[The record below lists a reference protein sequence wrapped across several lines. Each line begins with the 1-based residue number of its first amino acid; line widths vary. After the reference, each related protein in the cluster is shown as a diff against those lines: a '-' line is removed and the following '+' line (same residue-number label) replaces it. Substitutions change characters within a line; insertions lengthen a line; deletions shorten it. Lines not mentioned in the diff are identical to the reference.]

1 MLGEPCGALD
11 HRPPAN
17 WALRSSRACSRASHG
32 GAASSGSAGASAV
45 RGAAA
50 TAEAAVRPPATAT
63 ASARDVRP
71 ARPGPS
77 ARSVFGRSGA
87 GGTSALGGYGTSA
100 GARPRAR
107 GARSELDSEGGVFGT
122 CTRLLAAVPT
132 TLGGVLGGA
141 ADAGAG
147 ACSSSSSVT

>member
-1 MLGEPCGALD
+1 M
-11 HRPPAN
+11 
-17 WALRSSRACSRASHG
+17 
-32 GAASSGSAGASAV
+32 

-87 GGTSALGGYGTSA
+87 GGTSALGGYGTPA
-100 GARPRAR
+100 GAR
-107 GARSELDSEGGVFGT
+107 RSELDSEGGVFGT